1 MPRPSIRLR
10 LTLLYSGLFLVSG
23 AMLLAITYL
32 LFRSAT
38 GINLIVVP
46 TGTPHGSTG
55 PDHLKHLLANP
66 EVARYVRRV
75 AEFRVGQVEDA
86 NATEL
91 HQLLVQS
98 GIALA
103 IMTVVSIALGWL
115 VAGRVLR
122 PLRTMTTAT
131 RQISEHNLHERLAL
145 PGPRDE
151 LKDLADTIDGLIG
164 RLETAFGAQQ
174 RFVANAAH
182 ELRTPLTLWR
192 ALLEER
198 LTDPSTTIDSFRV
211 TSRRLLALGG
221 EQERLLESLLT
232 LAWSERG
239 LDRRE
244 PFDLAAVVETVL
256 RDPPP
261 EMESLSVRID
271 SELEPAPAAGDA
283 ALAERLVRNLIDNAV
298 RHNVP
303 GGRVR
308 VRTGT
313 GAGAGGA
320 FLSVANDGAVIPAA
334 EVERLLEPFQRL
346 GTDRTAPGDGHH
358 GLGLSIVRAIA
369 TAHHATLLAKAQ
381 PEGGLAVE
389 AKFGQPPDSTSRSRD
404 RLRSPGEGRDRRAP
418 RR

>member
-1 MPRPSIRLR
+1 MPRRWTHLPPPTVRLR
-10 LTLLYSGLFLVSG
+10 LTLLYSGLFLASG
-23 AMLLAITYL
+23 AVLLAITYA
-32 LFRSAT
+32 LFRHNT
-38 GINLIVVP
+38 GVNLIFP
-46 TGTPHGSTG
+46 MGEPNPS
-55 PDHLKHLLANP
+55 P
-66 EVARYVRRV
+66 EVRQDIESRIAGL
-75 AEFRVGQVEDA
+75 EA
-86 NATEL
+86 NHADVL

-103 IMTVVSIALGWL
+103 IMTVASVALGWL

-122 PLRTMTTAT
+122 PLRTMTAAT
-131 RQISEHNLHERLAL
+131 RQISERNLHERLAL

-151 LKDLADTIDGLIG
+151 LKDLADTVDGLLA

-198 LTDPSTTIDSFRV
+198 LTDPAATIDSFRA

-232 LAWSERG
+232 LASSERG

-244 PFDLAAVVETVL
+244 PFDLAAVAETVL
-256 RDPPP
+256 RDPETGPL
-261 EMESLSVRID
+261 EVRID
-271 SELEPAPAAGDA
+271 GEFEPAPVAGNA
-283 ALAERLVRNLIDNAV
+283 ALAERLVRNLVDNAV
-298 RHNVP
+298 RYNVP
-303 GGRVR
+303 GGRVK

-313 GAGAGGA
+313 GTGGA
-320 FLSVANDGAVIPAA
+320 FLSVANDGPPVPAA

-346 GTDRTAPGDGHH
+346 GTDRTAPSDGHH
-358 GLGLSIVRAIA
+358 GLGLSIVQAIA
-369 TAHHATLLAKAQ
+369 TAHHATLLAEAR

-389 AKFGQPPDSTSRSRD
+389 VRFPISKV
-404 RLRSPGEGRDRRAP
+404 RAGSVNAG
-418 RR
+418 

>member
-23 AMLLAITYL
+23 ALLLAITYL

-55 PDHLKHLLANP
+55 PERLQRLLANP
-66 EVARYVRRV
+66 EIARYVRHV
-75 AEFRVGQVEDA
+75 AESRIAPVEQNRSND
-86 NATEL
+86 L

-103 IMTVVSIALGWL
+103 IMTVISIALGWL

-122 PLRTMTTAT
+122 PLRAMTATT
-131 RQISEHNLHERLAL
+131 RQISERNLHERLAL
-145 PGPRDE
+145 SGPRDE
-151 LKDLADTIDGLIG
+151 LKDLADTIDGLLG

-198 LTDPSTTIDSFRV
+198 LTDSSATIDSFRV
-211 TSRRLLALGG
+211 TSRRLLTLGE

-239 LDRRE
+239 LDRQE
-244 PFDLAAVVETVL
+244 PFDLAAVVEAVL

-261 EMESLSVRID
+261 ETESLGVRIE
-271 SELEPAPAAGDA
+271 SEIEPAPAAGDA
-283 ALAERLVRNLIDNAV
+283 ALAERLARNLIDNAV
-298 RHNVP
+298 RYNVP

-308 VRTGT
+308 VKTGT
-313 GAGAGGA
+313 EAGGA
-320 FLSVANDGAVIPAA
+320 FLSVINDGATIPGA

-346 GTDRTAPGDGHH
+346 GTDRTSPSDGHH

-369 TAHHATLLAKAQ
+369 TAHHATLLAEAR

-389 AKFGQPPDSTSRSRD
+389 VKFPRNTVRQCPPKQP
-404 RLRSPGEGRDRRAP
+404 
-418 RR
+418 